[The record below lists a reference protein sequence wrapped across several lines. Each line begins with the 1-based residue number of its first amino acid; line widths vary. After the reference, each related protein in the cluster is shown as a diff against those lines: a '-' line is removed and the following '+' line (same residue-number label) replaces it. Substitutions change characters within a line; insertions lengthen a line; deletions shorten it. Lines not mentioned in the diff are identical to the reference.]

1 MIIIIIV
8 IIKIIFLY
16 YFFFLRIF
24 YIFLYF
30 LNFNIFILDIGYI
43 EIFDFILFMKNIF
56 KKKDGL
62 ISNLCLLDVY
72 GNKIEK
78 KYFSFKIRL

>member
-1 MIIIIIV
+1 MLFFI
-8 IIKIIFLY
+8 
-16 YFFFLRIF
+16 YFKKNI

-56 KKKDGL
+56 KKKGWFD
-62 ISNLCLLDVY
+62 
-72 GNKIEK
+72 
-78 KYFSFKIRL
+78 